1 MPARS
6 AALRKQL
13 ETHHAELQVVLGSL
27 QPEQMQQAV
36 YAHGTAAEW
45 TVQAL
50 LAHMANAAEGMLQI
64 AQAVARGANPV
75 PEDWDI
81 DRWNQS
87 QVRKHAAE
95 PAAALISRIQ
105 KAHAGWMQFVE
116 DVSDLELEHTGRHPI
131 GRTLSVKQMVQTHA
145 LHQVQHIRELAAA
158 IAPSLDAPAA
168 LPPTDPRLSK
178 SASEWE

>member
-1 MPARS
+1 MSARS

-13 ETHHAELQVVLGSL
+13 ETHNAELLVMLGSL
-27 QPEQMQQAV
+27 QPEQMQSAV

-45 TVQAL
+45 TVHAL

-64 AQAVARGANPV
+64 AQAVARGGNPV
-75 PEDWDI
+75 PEDWDV

-95 PAAALISRIQ
+95 PAASLISRIQ
-105 KAHAGWMQFVE
+105 KAHVGWIEFVE
-116 DVSDLELEHTGRHPI
+116 VVSDLELERMGRHPI

-158 IAPSLDAPAA
+158 LAQS
-168 LPPTDPRLSK
+168 
-178 SASEWE
+178 

>member
-1 MPARS
+1 MSARS

-13 ETHHAELQVVLGSL
+13 ETHHAELLVMLGSL
-27 QPEQMQQAV
+27 HPEQMQSAV

-50 LAHMANAAEGMLQI
+50 LAHMANAPEGMLQI
-64 AQAVARGANPV
+64 AQAVARGGNPV
-75 PEDWDI
+75 PEDWDV

-87 QVRKHAAE
+87 HVRKHAAQ

-105 KAHAGWMQFVE
+105 KAHAGWIEFVE
-116 DVSDLELEHTGRHPI
+116 VVSDLELERMGRHPI

-158 IAPSLDAPAA
+158 LAQS
-168 LPPTDPRLSK
+168 
-178 SASEWE
+178 

>member
-1 MPARS
+1 MSARS

-13 ETHHAELQVVLGSL
+13 ETHHAELQVMLGSL
-27 QPEQMQQAV
+27 HPEQMQSAV

-50 LAHMANAAEGMLQI
+50 LAHIANAAEGMLQI
-64 AQAVARGANPV
+64 AQAVARGGNPV
-75 PEDWDI
+75 PEDWDV

-87 QVRKHAAE
+87 QVRKHAAQ

-105 KAHAGWMQFVE
+105 TAHAGWIEFVE
-116 DVSDLELEHTGRHPI
+116 VVSDLELERMGRHPI

-158 IAPSLDAPAA
+158 LAQS
-168 LPPTDPRLSK
+168 
-178 SASEWE
+178 

>member
-13 ETHHAELQVVLGSL
+13 ETHHAKLQVVLGSL

-75 PEDWDI
+75 PED
-81 DRWNQS
+81 
-87 QVRKHAAE
+87 
-95 PAAALISRIQ
+95 
-105 KAHAGWMQFVE
+105 
-116 DVSDLELEHTGRHPI
+116 
-131 GRTLSVKQMVQTHA
+131 
-145 LHQVQHIRELAAA
+145 
-158 IAPSLDAPAA
+158 
-168 LPPTDPRLSK
+168 
-178 SASEWE
+178 

>member
-1 MPARS
+1 MSARS

-13 ETHHAELQVVLGSL
+13 ETHHAELLVMLGSL
-27 QPEQMQQAV
+27 QPEQMHSAV

-64 AQAVARGANPV
+64 AQAVARGGNPV
-75 PEDWDI
+75 PEDWDV

-87 QVRKHAAE
+87 QVRKDAAE
-95 PAAALISRIQ
+95 PAASLISRIQ
-105 KAHAGWMQFVE
+105 KAHASWIEFVGV
-116 DVSDLELEHTGRHPI
+116 VSDLELERMGRHPI

-158 IAPSLDAPAA
+158 LTQS
-168 LPPTDPRLSK
+168 
-178 SASEWE
+178 

>member
-1 MPARS
+1 MSARS

-13 ETHHAELQVVLGSL
+13 ETHHAELQVMLGSL
-27 QPEQMQQAV
+27 QPEQMQSAV

-50 LAHMANAAEGMLQI
+50 LVHMANAADGMLQI
-64 AQAVARGANPV
+64 AQAVARGGNPV
-75 PEDWDI
+75 PEDWDV

-87 QVRKHAAE
+87 QVRKHAAQ

-105 KAHAGWMQFVE
+105 KAHAGWIEFVE
-116 DVSDLELEHTGRHPI
+116 VVSDLELERMGRHPI

-145 LHQVQHIRELAAA
+145 LHQVQHIRELAT
-158 IAPSLDAPAA
+158 A
-168 LPPTDPRLSK
+168 LAQS
-178 SASEWE
+178 